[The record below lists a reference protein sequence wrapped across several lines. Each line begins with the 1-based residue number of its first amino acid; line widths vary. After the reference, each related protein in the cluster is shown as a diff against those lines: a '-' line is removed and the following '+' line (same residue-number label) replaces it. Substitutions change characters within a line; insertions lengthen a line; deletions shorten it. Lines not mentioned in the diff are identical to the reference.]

1 MIKNNTKY
9 FWGITSI
16 TLIIILL
23 IISQTQLVKIFT
35 EKKETPQL
43 DDLKWLDEMKKKSY
57 EESLLTPKQ

>member
-43 DDLKWLDEMKKKSY
+43 DDLKWLDEMKKNSY

>member
-9 FWGITSI
+9 FWAITSI
-16 TLIIILL
+16 TVIIILL
-23 IISQTQLVKIFT
+23 IISQTQLVKKFT
-35 EKKETPQL
+35 QKKETPQL

>member
-43 DDLKWLDEMKKKSY
+43 YYLIWLDEMKK
-57 EESLLTPKQ
+57 